1 MAEPNRIT
9 GTDDSALDALLST
22 LTEPGEDPAFR
33 ARVLSRLEGS
43 PGEARASLPLR
54 WAVAGALLAAAL
66 VVATIYPWRPA
77 GPAEADA
84 TVVAEATADPN
95 VAFPAPAAPA
105 YSNGVPVAGARPG
118 SGSPVES
125 ATVRRSPATSRARV
139 QPAGRGARALDDVLP
154 YGLERGPLGPPCVPP
169 VAPPEVR
176 EDPMM
181 AALAPPEPVR
191 VDPIDIAEIAPRR

>member
-66 VVATIYPWRPA
+66 EVATLYPWRPA

-84 TVVAEATADPN
+84 TVVAEATAEAIEKVASAIQKPGGEDAIRLKVAEQYIGEFGKVIN
-95 VAFPAPAAPA
+95 NDERIGGKIKVAFIPNYGVSAAEVIIPAADL
-105 YSNGVPVAGARPG
+105 SEQISTAGKEAF
-118 SGSPVES
+118 
-125 ATVRRSPATSRARV
+125 
-139 QPAGRGARALDDVLP
+139 GR
-154 YGLERGPLGPPCVPP
+154 
-169 VAPPEVR
+169 PPEV
-176 EDPMM
+176 
-181 AALAPPEPVR
+181 AAGRSVVEQRRRHRQVER
-191 VDPIDIAEIAPRR
+191 SAERQA